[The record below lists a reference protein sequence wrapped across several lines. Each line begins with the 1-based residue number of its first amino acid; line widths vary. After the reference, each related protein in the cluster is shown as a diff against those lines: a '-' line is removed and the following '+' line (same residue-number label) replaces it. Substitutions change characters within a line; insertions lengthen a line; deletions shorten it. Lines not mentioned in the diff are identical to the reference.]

1 MADMSSTGASEPVT
15 IGTLKSLLAES
26 QTNIFTQLK
35 SDIPALVN
43 QLILGHE
50 EIKGKE
56 TAAAARRELA
66 SRKIKSTKPAVPR
79 QKSTPRW
86 AAEASAAG
94 WSEHVGTDGQPLGVR
109 PRQVRIAQPAGP
121 PPPPGHDDAAAQP
134 AGPDGLEQPFAA
146 AAGGGDDSPPPSDG
160 GSAGFYGDG
169 LPGKIPHYRNS
180 NYKLPLAALES
191 GEIDARFPRPV
202 GRGGNELDDCIPGF
216 DKLKPAGQ
224 HELTFLYW
232 PTARLRDTLL
242 AHEDGSNPLSA
253 AHFENISTCYDI
265 LEQRVSYFEQCG
277 LALSGHTSQTV
288 AYWQTKSDRLI
299 EEANRTPVR
308 GALGA
313 AHADDAKWL
322 RFAESKADA
331 AAEAAR
337 KIAARKKG

>member
-1 MADMSSTGASEPVT
+1 MSGPSEPIT
-15 IGTLKSLLAES
+15 IDTLKGLLAES
-26 QTNIFTQLK
+26 NASIFAQLQ
-35 SDIPALVN
+35 SDIPQLVN
-43 QLILGHE
+43 QLILSHE
-50 EIKGKE
+50 EIKSKE
-56 TAAAARRELA
+56 QGAAAARTELA
-66 SRKIKSTKPAVPR
+66 SRKLKTTKPAVPR
-79 QKSTPRW
+79 QKAAPRW

-94 WSEHVGTDGQPLGVR
+94 WSAHVGPDGKPLEIQAGAGSR
-109 PRQVRIAQPAGP
+109 LARAAHASGP
-121 PPPPGHDDAAAQP
+121 PPAPDQDDAAAQP
-134 AGPDGLEQPFAA
+134 PGPDGLEQPFAA
-146 AAGGGDDSPPPSDG
+146 AAGAGDDSPPPSDG

-169 LPGKIPHYRNS
+169 LPSKIPHYRNS

-191 GEIDARFPRPV
+191 GETDARFPRPV

-337 KIAARKKG
+337 KVAARKKG